1 VSPKA
6 FYKTLDENG
15 KTGLYLVEPH
25 HQRLKRIAEF
35 IFMSPKLGTE
45 SYVGKGSPSKNR
57 KKVKAF
63 GDSESL
69 PLNT

>member
-15 KTGLYLVEPH
+15 KTGLYVLEPH

-35 IFMSPKLGTE
+35 IFMLPKLGM
-45 SYVGKGSPSKNR
+45 YLFDGKGSLQNFLKKNEGPR
-57 KKVKAF
+57 R
-63 GDSESL
+63 SL
-69 PLNT
+69 LKH

>member
-1 VSPKA
+1 MSPKA

-15 KTGLYLVEPH
+15 KTGLYVLEPH

-45 SYVGKGSPSKNR
+45 SYVGKGSPKIFW
-57 KKVKAF
+57 KKMKVLERAF
-63 GDSESL
+63 C
-69 PLNT
+69 